1 MVQGSWDQM
10 YHKGK
15 GIVRILCR
23 MKCCEVKIKL
33 FYHRNKLII
42 WLRLDIAYSLSIA
55 TFWTFWQ
62 VKKKQQPQMHHVGVH
77 ESKTPPPLFF
87 KNIVVFKIMGND

>member
-1 MVQGSWDQM
+1 MFKQNHILLLKTKVLVLLEEVQSGLFSMLTGHNIPDNEVLMQLMLIIDNNYQEQVQGSWDQM

-33 FYHRNKLII
+33 FNHRNKLII
-42 WLRLDIAYSLSIA
+42 
-55 TFWTFWQ
+55 
-62 VKKKQQPQMHHVGVH
+62 
-77 ESKTPPPLFF
+77 
-87 KNIVVFKIMGND
+87 

>member
-1 MVQGSWDQM
+1 MVQRSWDQM

-33 FYHRNKLII
+33 FNHLNKLII

-55 TFWTFWQ
+55 TSLDFQ
-62 VKKKQQPQMHHVGVH
+62 AG
-77 ESKTPPPLFF
+77 
-87 KNIVVFKIMGND
+87 